1 MADGLRTGDFTTSE
15 PAEAA
20 RAILAVT
27 SSFALL
33 RPAAATVRPMR
44 EIIPLAQRFA
54 RAIACA

>member
-1 MADGLRTGDFTTSE
+1 VVDGVRTGDLTTSE

-33 RPAAATVRPMR
+33 GPVPVRPMR
-44 EIIPLAQRFA
+44 ALIPLAQRFA
-54 RAIACA
+54 HSIACA